1 LINQKNSVYHGTNSL
16 LKPPKIF
23 KLAALG
29 TVVAWG
35 FSVRP
40 AQAGYLVT
48 LGQVGANV
56 VATGNGA
63 IDLTG
68 LNFFGSTIEG
78 ADIQPFFATIRTGA
92 SAPVDIYTGATGP
105 KNFGSGFYTPADSS
119 SGDSVAI
126 SGSAL
131 FVPQNYM
138 SGQPLSDTTT
148 YDNATF
154 ADLGVRGGLYEW
166 TWGSGPNQNFTLK
179 VGVPD
184 SPPGLSLITVVF
196 LLLVGVK
203 AFQLR
208 GSRRRAFLQS

>member
-1 LINQKNSVYHGTNSL
+1 M
-16 LKPPKIF
+16 LKPCKIF

-40 AQAGYLVT
+40 AQAGYFVT

-68 LNFFGSTIEG
+68 LNFFGSSIQEE
-78 ADIQPFFATIRTGA
+78 ALIQPFFATIRTGA

-105 KNFGSGFYTPADSS
+105 RNFGSGFFTPADSS
-119 SGDSVAI
+119 SGDAVAI

-131 FVPQNYM
+131 FVPQNYI
-138 SGQPLSDTTT
+138 SGQPLSDTAT
-148 YDNATF
+148 YFNATF
-154 ADLGVRGGLYEW
+154 VSLGARGGLYEW

-184 SPPGLSLITVVF
+184 SPPGLSLIAVVF
-196 LLLVGVK
+196 LLLIGVK
-203 AFQLR
+203 EFQLR
-208 GSRRRAFLQS
+208 GSRRRAFPQS